1 MKIGLY
7 GGTYDPIHLGHIK
20 IAQKAV
26 EQFDLDELWFIPA
39 KIPPHK
45 INSNVTDTIHRLNM
59 LTLAVSELDKRF
71 KISTFELDRENV
83 SFSYLTLTQLT
94 DLYSDVEFYF
104 IIGEDSLRDFPKWK
118 HPEII
123 SSLVKIIVA
132 PRFLEHKENI
142 ERYISQYKLDYNAN
156 IYILDFPLVP
166 ISSTDIRTTLFTDSD
181 IKKMIPDSV
190 FRYILDNN
198 LYK

>member
-7 GGTYDPIHLGHIK
+7 GGTYDPIHFGHIK
-20 IAQKAV
+20 IAEKAV

-45 INSNVTDTIHRLNM
+45 MNSNVTDTTHRLNM
-59 LTLAVSELDKRF
+59 LKLAVSELDDRF
-71 KISTFELDRENV
+71 KINTYELDNETV
-83 SFSYLTLTQLT
+83 SFSYLTLSQFTK
-94 DLYSDVEFYF
+94 LYPDVEFYF

-123 SSLVKIIVA
+123 SSLVKLVVA
-132 PRFLEHKENI
+132 PRFIEHRENI
-142 ERYISQYKLDYNAN
+142 EKYISQYKIEYDAR

-166 ISSTDIRTTLFTDSD
+166 ISSTDIRKKLFTDSG
-181 IKKMIPDSV
+181 IRKMVSDSV
-190 FRYILDNN
+190 YKYILDNN